1 MARKPTKLEVD
12 ARGPGNHHLGD
23 GLYLRVSGGSRTYSF
38 RFQRDRKTRWV
49 SLGSFKTCTLAQ
61 ARQKALEF
69 RLMLANG
76 QTPESPRMVAYA
88 TPAESAPPPVP
99 TGKTFG
105 EVAGSYIDAHKPG
118 WKSAKHGSQWQATLD
133 QHAGSLMAMPVV
145 DIQVQHVLA
154 VLRPIWNSK
163 TETATRVRGR
173 IESILDAARAEG
185 LRTGENPA
193 RWKGHLDAL
202 LAPPG
207 KLKNVEHH
215 KALPWQDMP
224 GTMAKLMAS
233 KGTAA
238 RCVAFATLTATR
250 SSEARG
256 AVWSE
261 IDMQAATWTIPAAR
275 MKAKREHRV
284 PLSSTALVILA
295 EMQAARTPETEFVFP
310 GGKRGAALSD
320 VSTSKALHV
329 ASGDKTTTVHGLR
342 STFRDWCDEVAEV
355 AEVVAELSLAHQHG
369 DETQRAYARSNLF
382 DRRRALMQQWADY
395 CLPTSRTG
403 EETIPE
409 AA

>member
-1 MARKPTKLEVD
+1 M
-12 ARGPGNHHLGD
+12 
-23 GLYLRVSGGSRTYSF
+23 
-38 RFQRDRKTRWV
+38 
-49 SLGSFKTCTLAQ
+49 
-61 ARQKALEF
+61 
-69 RLMLANG
+69 
-76 QTPESPRMVAYA
+76 
-88 TPAESAPPPVP
+88 
-99 TGKTFG
+99 
-105 EVAGSYIDAHKPG
+105 AGSYIDAHKPG

-261 IDMQAATWTIPAAR
+261 DRHAGGNLDDPGGAHEGQ
-275 MKAKREHRV
+275 
-284 PLSSTALVILA
+284 
-295 EMQAARTPETEFVFP
+295 ARTPRPAFIDCAGDP
-310 GGKRGAALSD
+310 SGDAGRANARDRIRIPRGGSGGAALSD

-342 STFRDWCDEVAEV
+342 STFRDWCDEVAEGGGGW
-355 AEVVAELSLAHQHG
+355 S
-369 DETQRAYARSNLF
+369 RNYR
-382 DRRRALMQQWADY
+382 
-395 CLPTSRTG
+395 SRTSMATKPNAPMHG
-403 EETIPE
+403 PTCSTG
-409 AA
+409 AGL